1 MAESPRPEV
10 PADSVHLAREA
21 EVSENEST
29 RNGVRSNAFWRKNLS
44 RLGSTILDV
53 GRGYQ
58 GLPRRVHILVYSG
71 IAIITAFAGYS
82 IFFAE
87 SAKLRIICQHNF
99 RSAELSV
106 WVDGKATY
114 HGSINSTSK
123 KRLGVFQ
130 TSQGTLSKV
139 FLVPSGSHTVQ
150 VQVSAPSEGFLQSQ
164 TTTAEL
170 YDKRE
175 TVLIVNA
182 GRRTPLSISVLSAA
196 GSAEPTQSSSGSAP
210 KPGPSILFA
219 VLWSTISATI
229 GFLVQEFLRAQK
241 ARLTGSR
248 SAN

>member
-10 PADSVHLAREA
+10 HADSAPPQAREA
-21 EVSENEST
+21 QLFENESPQSEQ
-29 RNGVRSNAFWRKNLS
+29 RSKAFWRQRFS
-44 RLGSTILDV
+44 RLGSLFLNA
-53 GRGYQ
+53 GRAYQ
-58 GLPRRVHILVYSG
+58 ALPRRVHILLYSG
-71 IAIITAFAGYS
+71 IVIVIAVGGYT

-87 SAKLRIICQHNF
+87 SAKLRIVCQHNF

-106 WVDGKATY
+106 WVDGKAAY
-114 HGSINSTSK
+114 HGASTSK

-139 FLVPSGSHTVQ
+139 LLVASGSHTVQ

-170 YDKRE
+170 YSKRE

-182 GRRTPLSISVLSAA
+182 GRHAPLSVSVLSAA
-196 GSAEPTQSSSGSAP
+196 ASGERPQSSSGSGP
-210 KPGPSILFA
+210 KVGSSILFA

-248 SAN
+248 SVN